1 MKKILYRI
9 GLFAVLSAMLLGCAQ
24 KDNSEPQPEGFKR
37 TVQVTFTKG
46 ADTKTAIVE
55 GEDKASYVWTEGDEQ
70 YFKVWENTTPG
81 TNISASYS
89 SDMKKATLTVTFNTV
104 SASEYVYKAIFA
116 KGISSSNNLEIQANQ
131 NPTATSYDPSADAMY
146 ADDITSPS
154 AKTSL
159 EFILHR
165 AITVNKMTLK
175 GMTAGEKVGKVEI
188 TFNKNVTGYFNPS
201 NGDYSLNG
209 KKISLSYPSLEVGD
223 NGEFPVYFTSAPC
236 EGLALTSVVVYTDQN
251 SYNRT
256 DFSKTYNF
264 SIGKMVRFG
273 INMAGT
279 ATPVTSS
286 DIYTLVSS
294 SSDLTPGTYIIAAST
309 LDYAMGALS
318 NTSTKYHLSEQ
329 ITKVGKTITLDNTSP
344 VLILELAKN
353 GNYWTIKNIKEG
365 DSNCGK
371 YLYWYSGN
379 SCNERSDPYNWT
391 IDISNGV
398 ATITCSDDSNRHL
411 LYNSQDTRF
420 ACYTS
425 SQKPIA
431 LYKKTGGAKPLGIY
445 FENESY
451 SFAKNSDEYNSFTG
465 QAVTKDD
472 SDTRAVNYEISGN
485 IGSIN
490 ASTGEVT
497 LNGTT
502 GLATVTATVGADET
516 YSGGSVSYTITVTSE
531 SGDYDLLD
539 NDFIGVTTE
548 YYLPKNNLDGS
559 SNRGSKYSTYSAGGT
574 ATTGATIQLR
584 TSDDKSGIVSTAS
597 GGRVLKVEF
606 VWNSYTV
613 SGRKVQVYGKNT
625 PYSSTS
631 ELYDTNTQGTLI
643 GELAKGSTTL
653 TVTGSF
659 KYIGIRS
666 EENSLYLNEIR
677 VYWTDAPATD
687 PVINVTSSNPIYVA
701 KEGGAQSIS
710 YNITN
715 PVSGQSL
722 SASANVSWISNI
734 SVGASTVTFMVAAQS
749 AGSAARAG
757 GITLN
762 YNGAV
767 PVQVA
772 VSQEAGEGGSQAANG
787 WLELPAMQTGND
799 FFNDFFKVGNARNY
813 SYMYQY
819 STYTA
824 LWVAYPLY
832 KSVMST
838 NEVIPGPYS
847 PDIAYSE
854 ETRGTSWNPN
864 PHLTEGKQVNV
875 WDASYNV
882 NLGDTDWSS
891 TQGSDYYARGHQI
904 PNGDRDLAGGELQ
917 SQTYYA
923 TNSTPQIQ
931 NKFNSSIWA
940 ALEKAG
946 RDCARGGGVNDT
958 VYVVT
963 GAAFTKGGV
972 SEEITYIHPKGD
984 PSKNVPVPNYYWKVF
999 LKVKRTNGSIT
1010 SASAIGFWL
1019 EHKQY
1024 SGSDYTP
1031 YATSV
1036 NQIEAWTGFNFFV
1049 NLPSSLEETAESNTN
1064 WTTFKNF

>member
-1 MKKILYRI
+1 
-9 GLFAVLSAMLLGCAQ
+9 MLLGCAQ

-188 TFNKNVTGYFNPS
+188 SFNKNVTGYFNPS

-256 DFSKTYNF
+256 DFSKTYDF

-286 DIYTLVSS
+286 DVYTLVSS
-294 SSDLTPGTYIIAAST
+294 ASDLTPGTYIIAASA

-318 NTSTKYHLSEQ
+318 NTSTKYHLSES
-329 ITKVGKTITLDNTSP
+329 ITKVGNTITLDNTSP

-365 DSNCGK
+365 DSNYGK
-371 YLYWYSGN
+371 YLYWSSGN
-379 SCNERSDPYNWT
+379 SSNEQNSSYNWNIT
-391 IDISNGV
+391 ISNSGATTIAATTSSSIDIYE
-398 ATITCSDDSNRHL
+398 L
-411 LYNSQDTRF
+411 QYNSSSPRF
-420 ACYTS
+420 ACYQGT
-425 SQKPIA
+425 QKPIV
-431 LYKKTGGAKPLGIY
+431 LYKKTGGAKPVGIS

-465 QAVTKDD
+465 QAVTKDV

-539 NDFIGVTTE
+539 YDFIGVPCGTSTYATYSSRTGLE
-548 YYLPKNNLDGS
+548 GS
-559 SNRGSKYSTYSAGGT
+559 SGRGSLYSTLTAGGSE
-574 ATTGATIQLR
+574 TTGPVVQMR
-584 TSDDKSGIVSTAS
+584 TDKSNSGIVTTAS
-597 GGRVLKVEF
+597 GGKVWKVEF
-606 VWNSYTV
+606 VWNSNTV

-625 PYSSTS
+625 PYSSPS
-631 ELYDTNTQGTLI
+631 ELYDTNNQGTLI

-666 EENSLYLNEIR
+666 EGGALYFDEIR

-757 GITLN
+757 SITLN

-832 KSVMST
+832 KSVMSQNT
-838 NEVIPGPYS
+838 VIPGPYS

-854 ETRGTSWNPN
+854 ETRGTNWNPN
-864 PHLTEGKQVNV
+864 PHLTEGKQVNC
-875 WDASYNV
+875 WSDSYNV
-882 NLGDTDWSS
+882 IYGQTNYVENAS
-891 TQGSDYYARGHQI
+891 TASEYYARGHQI

-1049 NLPSSLEETAESNTN
+1049 NLPSSLEETAEANTS
-1064 WTTFKNF
+1064 WTNFQSF